1 MSNVTPELVKKLR
14 EKTAV
19 GIMDCK
25 KALDAVDGDLDKAY
39 SFIRQKAVEKAPSK
53 ADRVAKQGLIAMK
66 QDGNSVVLVEVN
78 CETDFV
84 AKNDRFIDFVKN
96 VIEIASK
103 TNNLEELIQGKY
115 LDGTPMLEEVAFMML
130 VMGEKIE
137 IRKMVK
143 IETSNK
149 IYSRISGTN
158 NIGSSAVLLEVVG
171 GNDSYVEKLINH
183 CSIMRPSF
191 LNIEMVDKKS
201 LEGVDSVSDFYK
213 ENCLMEQVM
222 YGDSIKIVDFLK
234 QSGMEI
240 VKYVMLNVGDG
251 VQKKDEN
258 LADEVS
264 KMMGK

>member
-39 SFIRQKAVEKAPSK
+39 AFIRQRAVEKAPSK
-53 ADRVAKQGLIAMK
+53 ADRVAKQGLIGMK
-66 QDGNSVVLVEVN
+66 QEGNSVVLVEVN

-84 AKNDRFIDFVKN
+84 AKNDRFMDFVKN
-96 VIEIASK
+96 VVEISFK
-103 TNNLEELIQGKY
+103 VKNLEELVNGKY

-143 IETSNK
+143 LETANK
-149 IYSRISGTN
+149 VYSKISGN
-158 NIGSSAVLLEVVG
+158 NNVGNSAVLLEVVG
-171 GNDSYVEKLINH
+171 GSDDSIVKLMNH
-183 CSIMRPSF
+183 CSIMRPLF
-191 LNIEMVDKKS
+191 LTKDDVK
-201 LEGVDSVSDFYK
+201 GVDLSSNVDEFYK
-213 ENCLMEQVM
+213 ENCLMEQVI
-222 YGDSIKIVDFLK
+222 YGEATKVVDFLTTNSIKIVN
-234 QSGMEI
+234 
-240 VKYVMLNVGDG
+240 YVMLNVGDG
-251 VQKKDEN
+251 VEKKEEN

-264 KMMGK
+264 KMVGK